1 MLKVNKMNIGIN
13 KLDER
18 AKLPTAIDNTNT
30 VYELYSTE
38 ITTEVGEDAKLI
50 LVYHVGYSIHIPKGY
65 VGIITP
71 KYDVAKK
78 SITLTDSATIVTS
91 DNNKPLIL
99 KFKVNTDSVPSIF
112 KPGEGFAYLT
122 IVPAIETEY
131 EFITNEPT
139 PEDNTMTNIAEAVE
153 ELNNDTTVE

>member
-1 MLKVNKMNIGIN
+1 MNIKLY

-50 LVYHVGYSIHIPKGY
+50 LVYHVGYSIHIPQGC

-91 DNNKPLIL
+91 NNNKPLIL

-131 EFITNEPT
+131 KFVTDESTTENSTTTN
-139 PEDNTMTNIAEAVE
+139 MAETAE
-153 ELNNDTTVE
+153 ELNNDITVE

>member
-1 MLKVNKMNIGIN
+1 MNIGIN

-50 LVYHVGYSIHIPKGY
+50 LVYHVGYSIHISQGY

-91 DNNKPLIL
+91 NNNKPLIL

-122 IVPAIETEY
+122 IVPAIRTEY
-131 EFITNEPT
+131 EFVTDESTTENSTTTN
-139 PEDNTMTNIAEAVE
+139 MAEAVK
-153 ELNNDTTVE
+153 ELNNDITVE

>member
-1 MLKVNKMNIGIN
+1 MNIKLY

-50 LVYHVGYSIHIPKGY
+50 LVYHVGYSIHIPQGY

-91 DNNKPLIL
+91 NNNKPLIL

-122 IVPAIETEY
+122 IVPAIRTEY
-131 EFITNEPT
+131 EFVTDESTTENSTTTN
-139 PEDNTMTNIAEAVE
+139 MAETAE
-153 ELNNDTTVE
+153 ELNNDITVE

>member
-1 MLKVNKMNIGIN
+1 MNIKIN

-18 AKLPTAIDNTNT
+18 AKLPTAIDNTIT

-50 LVYHVGYSIHIPKGY
+50 LVYHTGCIIHIPFGY

-78 SITLTDSATIVTS
+78 SIALTDSATIITS
-91 DNNKPLIL
+91 GNKNPIVL

-122 IVPAIETEY
+122 IVPSIGVDY
-131 EFITNEPT
+131 EFITDKPT
-139 PEDNTMTNIAEAVE
+139 EEEITDINKAVE
-153 ELNNDTTVE
+153 ELNNDTTTE

>member
-1 MLKVNKMNIGIN
+1 MNIGIN

-50 LVYHVGYSIHIPKGY
+50 LVYYVGYSIHIPKGY

>member
-1 MLKVNKMNIGIN
+1 MNIKLY

-50 LVYHVGYSIHIPKGY
+50 LAYHVGYSIHIPLGC

-91 DNNKPLIL
+91 NNNKPLIL

-131 EFITNEPT
+131 EFVTDESTTENSTTTN
-139 PEDNTMTNIAEAVE
+139 MAETVK
-153 ELNNDTTVE
+153 ELNNDITVE

>member
-1 MLKVNKMNIGIN
+1 MNIGIN

-38 ITTEVGEDAKLI
+38 ITTEVGEDARLV
-50 LVYHVGYSIHIPKGY
+50 LVYHTGYSIHIPYNDY

-71 KYDVAKK
+71 KHDISKK
-78 SITLTDSATIVTS
+78 SISLTDSVTVITS
-91 DNNKPLIL
+91 NNKNPITL

-122 IVPAIETEY
+122 IVPAIRTEY
-131 EFITNEPT
+131 EFVTDESTTENSTTTN
-139 PEDNTMTNIAEAVE
+139 MAETAE
-153 ELNNDTTVE
+153 ELNNDITVE

>member
-1 MLKVNKMNIGIN
+1 MNIGIN

-91 DNNKPLIL
+91 NNNKPLIL

-131 EFITNEPT
+131 EFVTDESTTENSTTTN
-139 PEDNTMTNIAEAVE
+139 MVEAAK

>member
-1 MLKVNKMNIGIN
+1 MNIGIN

-38 ITTEVGEDAKLI
+38 ITTEVGEDARLV
-50 LVYHVGYSIHIPKGY
+50 LVYHTGYSIHIPYNDY

-71 KYDVAKK
+71 KHDISKK
-78 SITLTDSATIVTS
+78 SISLTDSVTVITS
-91 DNNKPLIL
+91 NNKNPITL

-122 IVPAIETEY
+122 VVPAIRTKY
-131 EFITNEPT
+131 EFVTDESTTENSTTTN
-139 PEDNTMTNIAEAVE
+139 MAEAAE
-153 ELNNDTTVE
+153 ELNNDITVE

>member
-1 MLKVNKMNIGIN
+1 MNIGIN

-38 ITTEVGEDAKLI
+38 ITTEVGEDARLV
-50 LVYHVGYSIHIPKGY
+50 LVYHTGYSIHIPYNDY

-71 KYDVAKK
+71 KHDISKK
-78 SITLTDSATIVTS
+78 SISLTDSVTVITS
-91 DNNKPLIL
+91 NNKNPITL

-122 IVPAIETEY
+122 IVPVIKVNY
-131 EFITNEPT
+131 EFITNEPIS
-139 PEDNTMTNIAEAVE
+139 EDNTTTNVAEAVE
-153 ELNNDTTVE
+153 ELNNDITVE